1 VTVVPG
7 AAPDQLHNIGGRR
20 AWVVWAAAVS
30 VYVVAVFDRT
40 SLGVAGLVAA
50 ERFHITASQ
59 LATFTVVQLAV
70 YAALQIPVGVLLDR
84 YGSRRLLLS
93 GLSLMTAGQFWFAFA
108 GTFGAGVGARVL
120 IGAGDAM
127 VFVSVLR
134 LVALW
139 FHARQASLL
148 SQVTGQLGQVG
159 AVLAAGP
166 LAVALERVGWTRS
179 FVGAASVGVIVSIAL
194 LVVLKDSPYRGT
206 PQERVRALALARSLR
221 TTWDTPGRGSAC
233 GPTSPR
239 SRHDRVRPPL
249 GLPLPGRRAGAAR
262 ADRQRAARP
271 HDGDR
276 HGHRPVPRAA
286 RGPGS
291 LPPGAHRPRH
301 RGVDRARLGRRA
313 ALAGAAAGQLGLDLQ
328 EASVGGAS
336 DGNFVAALGIPVLD
350 GLGAVGAGAHARHE
364 WISIAGMAERA
375 ALVAALV
382 AAFADPT

>member
-1 VTVVPG
+1 MTVVPG

-20 AWVVWAAAVS
+20 AWVVWVAAA

-93 GLSLMTAGQFWFAFA
+93 GLSLMTAGQFSFAFA
-108 GTFGAGVGARVL
+108 GTFDAAVGARVL

-179 FVGAASVGVIVSIAL
+179 FVGAASIGVIVSIAL
-194 LVVLKDSPYRGT
+194 LVMLKDSPYRGT
-206 PQERVRALALARSLR
+206 PQERVRVLASSLR
-221 TTWDTPGRGSAC
+221 STWDTPGTGLPC

-239 SRHDRVRPPL
+239 SS
-249 GLPLPGRRAGAAR
+249 A
-262 ADRQRAARP
+262 
-271 HDGDR
+271 
-276 HGHRPVPRAA
+276 
-286 RGPGS
+286 
-291 LPPGAHRPRH
+291 
-301 RGVDRARLGRRA
+301 
-313 ALAGAAAGQLGLDLQ
+313 
-328 EASVGGAS
+328 
-336 DGNFVAALGIPVLD
+336 
-350 GLGAVGAGAHARHE
+350 
-364 WISIAGMAERA
+364 
-375 ALVAALV
+375 
-382 AAFADPT
+382 